1 MPWLEIALAG
11 VEASEW
17 EAPWIQGSGGGLV
30 QLGTAVITRSF
41 TRAIIELAVSGTG
54 STDSCVKVLVA
65 LRIEIGSTN
74 VQGNLGI
81 LPASGPFSGAAGY
94 FWVQGRA
101 GSRLSF
107 LHQVSRPR
115 YLSYR
120 QSDVCTP
127 YVSRTVYRLTE

>member
-1 MPWLEIALAG
+1 MMMGRMLTSWSLPWLEIALAG

-17 EAPWIQGSGGGLV
+17 EALWIQGSGGGLFN
-30 QLGTAVITRSF
+30 LERPSITRSF
-41 TRAIIELAVSGTG
+41 TRAIMELAVSGTG
-54 STDSCVKVLVA
+54 RTDSCAKILVA
-65 LRIEIGSTN
+65 FGRLLRPPRIEIGSTN

-107 LHQVSRPR
+107 LHQVALGK
-115 YLSYR
+115 LSA
-120 QSDVCTP
+120 V
-127 YVSRTVYRLTE
+127 